1 VEDKLNQKILWVA
14 LSELFVDSEVDY
26 KGVAKVARK
35 YSIDEVEF
43 ALFERV
49 APVCVS
55 NMLTPA
61 PPIWWYFDEEQLI
74 SNIES
79 LIKKRSGQGFA
90 GKCISIVVGCLMRLI
105 CLNVWSKL
113 KAEMEIDASGG
124 SEE

>member
-1 VEDKLNQKILWVA
+1 MEDKLDQKILWVA

-61 PPIWWYFDEEQLI
+61 PPIWWYFDEDQLI

-79 LIKKRSGQGFA
+79 LIKKRSGQGFV
-90 GKCISIVVGCLMRLI
+90 GKCISIVVGGLIRLI
-105 CLNVWSKL
+105 CLNVWSRL